1 MNNNLILT
9 LAAIISPILT
19 IIIVYFVFIKR
30 LLNQI
35 DKQTEM
41 INCKSSSEYQN
52 FQLQK
57 MKIQDSDD
65 YKNLLY
71 ENQKLADRL
80 KEIEDKRFI
89 K

>member
-1 MNNNLILT
+1 MNNELILA
-9 LAAIISPILT
+9 LMAIISPI
-19 IIIVYFVFIKR
+19 IIIIIIYFVFIKR

-41 INCKSSSEYQN
+41 INCKSSNEYQN

-65 YKNLLY
+65 YKNILY
-71 ENQKLADRL
+71 ENQKLMDRL